1 MFLALRGELVDDLG
15 SLAAGR
21 LGLLLGDPA
30 GPQHALEAGVEGAV
44 RDRPERAEQRVQP
57 LAQFV
62 AVHRRLVEEA
72 QSRDLQHAGA
82 LGHLSHLP
90 E

>member
-1 MFLALRGELVDDLG
+1 
-15 SLAAGR
+15 
-21 LGLLLGDPA
+21 
-30 GPQHALEAGVEGAV
+30 
-44 RDRPERAEQRVQP
+44 
-57 LAQFV
+57 
-62 AVHRRLVEEA
+62 VHRRLVEEA